1 MPHSTQHLL
10 PTGTH
15 NLLAYRAA
23 RQAVLRC
30 LLIAQKAGPVPG
42 DLKDQLIRSATGISR
57 NIAEGAGRTG
67 KDRTHLF
74 RIAYGSAHEASDTL
88 QDLQI
93 LGVADADEVAA
104 AERELDRSRALTFG
118 LIRTAQ

>member
-1 MPHSTQHLL
+1 MPRPTQHLL

-23 RQAVLRC
+23 RRAALRC

-42 DLKDQLIRSATGISR
+42 DLKDQLIRSATGVPR
-57 NIAEGAGRTG
+57 NIAEGVGRTG

-88 QDLQI
+88 QDLLL
-93 LGVADADEVAA
+93 LGLAEADEVAA
-104 AERELDRSRALTFG
+104 AERELDRARALTFG